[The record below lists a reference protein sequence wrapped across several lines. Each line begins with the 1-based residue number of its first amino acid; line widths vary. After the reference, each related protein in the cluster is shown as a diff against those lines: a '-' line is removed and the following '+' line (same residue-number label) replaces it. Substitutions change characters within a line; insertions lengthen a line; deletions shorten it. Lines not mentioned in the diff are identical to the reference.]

1 MRYVLPPRALVLSWL
16 ALLGLLA
23 LTVTAAYQPLGAFNT
38 VVALA
43 IALTKAAIVAVIFM
57 ELRRNDGLTIVF
69 ATAGFF
75 WLAVLFW
82 LALADFVTRPGFP
95 PRLPPLL

>member
-1 MRYVLPPRALVLSWL
+1 MRYVPPPRALVLSWL

-43 IALTKAAIVAVIFM
+43 IALTKAAIVAVILM
-57 ELRRNDGLTIVF
+57 ELRRNDGQTIVF
-69 ATAGFF
+69 ATARFY